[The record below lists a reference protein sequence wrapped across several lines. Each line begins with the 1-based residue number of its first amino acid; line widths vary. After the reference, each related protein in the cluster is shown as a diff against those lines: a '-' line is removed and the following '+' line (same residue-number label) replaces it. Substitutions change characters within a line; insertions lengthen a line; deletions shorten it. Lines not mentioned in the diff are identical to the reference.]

1 MRWTMRVHAP
11 VIMDGVDQRVV
22 VALLV
27 FAVTPASLAIWRLAI
42 IMEMLIVLENVT
54 ATVTL
59 QVLAATCV

>member
-1 MRWTMRVHAP
+1 
-11 VIMDGVDQRVV
+11 MDGVDQRVV

>member
-1 MRWTMRVHAP
+1 MQWTMRVHAP
-11 VIMDGVDQRVV
+11 VIMDGVDQHVR

-27 FAVTPASLAIWRLAI
+27 FAATPASLAIWRLAI
-42 IMEMLIVLENVT
+42 IMEMWIVLENVT